1 MKGIR
6 FLLFLLCCSLGIT
19 SATAQNHSQQEVIYL
34 KNGSVI
40 RGTVVEQTIGQSIK
54 VRTADGSLFVYN
66 QQEIEKIVKEKES
79 NNNFQPFRKA
89 EKKSYIGI
97 GLGAT
102 YTFDAEEFGF
112 QLNLIDFGYL
122 FNENIGIAAKL
133 QGKGYSVN
141 AHSAHMSDDSGTLTI
156 TTLTA
161 GPLLSF
167 QSGNKG
173 RFEIKPMVGF
183 GAANLKIDNISI
195 NSDTKLAFGLD
206 IQYRYHISRVIDL
219 FAALGYSKIS
229 DYSDINLLVGVG
241 LRL

>member
-6 FLLFLLCCSLGIT
+6 FLLFLLCCCLGIT
-19 SATAQNHSQQEVIYL
+19 FATAQNHSHQEVIYL

-66 QQEIEKIVKEKES
+66 QQEIEKIVKES
-79 NNNFQPFRKA
+79 NNDSQPFRKA
-89 EKKSYIGI
+89 EKRSYIGI

-102 YTFDAEEFGF
+102 YTFDDEEFGF

-133 QGKGYSVN
+133 QGKAYSVN
-141 AHSAHMSDDSGTLTI
+141 VHSTHGWNNSGTLSI
-156 TTLTA
+156 STLTA

-173 RFEIKPMVGF
+173 LFEIKPMVGF
-183 GAANLKIDNISI
+183 GSASLKIDNVSI
-195 NSDTKLAFGLD
+195 NSETKMAFGLD

-219 FAALGYSKIS
+219 FATLGYSRIS
-229 DYSDINLLVGVG
+229 DYSDINLLAGVG